1 MRPVGGSSPGGRS
14 GLFLGL
20 LGGLLGWVRR
30 RGLRGGL
37 LEGCPLMRG
46 LGIGGCCGVLGD
58 RGRRVG
64 LLL

>member
-1 MRPVGGSSPGGRS
+1 MGGSSPGGRS
-14 GLFLGL
+14 GLFLGW
-20 LGGLLGWVRR
+20 LGGLSGWVRR
-30 RGLRGGL
+30 RGLHGGL
-37 LEGCPLMRG
+37 LEERLLMKG